1 MSFAS
6 ANYTS
11 IDSTKLRSKIFS
23 QIPENSKKQ
32 NRRFCHTQAAIHK
45 AFTLYLQQET
55 KEKWILFLGHE
66 DPLEGSVATHSSILA
81 WRISWTEEP
90 GGLPSTGSQR
100 VRHDWTCSH
109 AAQGHTAGNQSL
121 CVGTVGEKEGFK
133 TRSNSTIPHRCKWS
147 QSLTCV
153 QFFGTPWT
161 VAYQAPPSMGFSRQ
175 EYWSGLPL
183 PSPDYRDICRQ
194 SGISAF

>member
-90 GGLPSTGSQR
+90 GELQFVGSQKSWAR
-100 VRHDWTCSH
+100 LKQQH
-109 AAQGHTAGNQSL
+109 ARTDAYSI
-121 CVGTVGEKEGFK
+121 CTVLGII
-133 TRSNSTIPHRCKWS
+133 SN
-147 QSLTCV
+147 LEMV
-153 QFFGTPWT
+153 
-161 VAYQAPPSMGFSRQ
+161 
-175 EYWSGLPL
+175 
-183 PSPDYRDICRQ
+183 
-194 SGISAF
+194 